1 MAKQFPPED
10 RRRIAAKVGVN
21 EQYLYQCLTGRRE
34 MGPVEAVRIQ
44 RESDHEV
51 RVWDVCHKTW
61 ALIWPHLIG
70 TDGAPSFSVQSTT
83 GAPVEQGA

>member
-10 RRRIAAKVGVN
+10 RRRIAVKVRVN

-34 MGPVEAVRIQ
+34 MGPVEAVRVQ
-44 RESDHEV
+44 RESDQEI

-61 ALIWPHLIG
+61 YLIWPHLIG
-70 TDGAPSFSVQSTT
+70 SEGAPQV
-83 GAPVEQGA
+83 PVATDTPAEA